1 MNNVAPLT
9 FGAGLAACR
18 SAKEETAW
26 FFNLPAAVLSE
37 TTPAQVAP
45 ADADEKIQIG
55 PLDV

>member
-1 MNNVAPLT
+1 MNNAAPLT
-9 FGAGLAACR
+9 FGARLATRR

-26 FFNLPAAVLSE
+26 FFNVPAAVLSE

-45 ADADEKIQIG
+45 ANADEKIQIG